1 MNHTPFIIAAF
12 LVTALGTLALVG
24 HSWIAMRKSEAL
36 TDDLKSRK

>member
-12 LVTALGTLALVG
+12 LVTAIGTLALVA

-36 TDDLKSRK
+36 ADDLKSRK